1 MKKQTEIYT
10 HQCKNGT
17 KAKITFNRPTNEEIL
32 ESAFG
37 LTNDVKEPDDWYF
50 ESCTYTVGSKSCNA
64 YTIQDWEDLRELSEE
79 ILKLNKEMTKSNGI
93 APVAFAEQLKNYCSG
108 VVQLVGHK
116 ILALVTLVRIQF
128 PEPFNFEVVS

>member
-50 ESCTYTVGSKSCNA
+50 ESCTYRVGSKSCTNA

-93 APVAFAEQLKNYCSG
+93 APVVFAE
-108 VVQLVGHK
+108 
-116 ILALVTLVRIQF
+116 
-128 PEPFNFEVVS
+128 